1 MHARGFG
8 GGFEEE
14 NGVLVENGAARVK
27 SIDYIRAIVIIRP
40 LSQEESRIGLET
52 YFSVGFGVRGV
63 TCRVPRGFQ
72 YPSTYYGLA
81 VGWLFYV

>member
-40 LSQEESRIGLET
+40 LSQEGGSFAVT
-52 YFSVGFGVRGV
+52 FSFLILACWGFG
-63 TCRVPRGFQ
+63 GFW
-72 YPSTYYGLA
+72 PILGRFGS
-81 VGWLFYV
+81 VVN